1 MNSPMPHGA
10 GFDDQWCDHAA
21 RESVTNSFM
30 GVARMCTTKSYRGGA
45 VPLRSF
51 TNFNRRLWQNVA
63 LATAVAAGVGLGERA
78 AIAVQ
83 TNYSATPAAIVAN
96 DGLLWDNQFAQ
107 MLSSDATTTGK
118 TNASIVWV
126 GDFCYSGGFVDDVA
140 ALNGGTNNYAASA
153 AAWSE
158 TSTSSPGVDG
168 DISPFGQEFMISS
181 ETNTLAQS
189 YSAAAANVA
198 GEQTPQQTAD
208 SSAPTSLSYQSGDEA
223 IIFSAGD
230 TNGLEGSFWADVG
243 TAYNALTTR
252 PSNPWPTT
260 SVQVLWDQGQTTG
273 TYGATYVNGPST
285 IANLQTAVSNIY
297 NNDSFGPDSKL
308 FIYMNDHGTNTDVLK
323 SKVTANVGGGYHY
336 SYEATTANYF
346 NGGTNDSYNYGIWR
360 ITIGSLDTV
369 VADFSNFNLGNLP
382 AGWTASL
389 QPNGTITLYGSPTNS
404 ATWLLPGTNYDF
416 GFDNIH
422 APLHTSWDTW
432 LNTPNGKG
440 GYNISDY
447 GAPNGS
453 AWGYGGTIF
462 DQRQFNAN
470 DPSQWP
476 GWDNGGD
483 GWVEAPVPEPATLAL
498 MAVCGVALIMFRAGH
513 GGTLKH

>member
-1 MNSPMPHGA
+1 
-10 GFDDQWCDHAA
+10 
-21 RESVTNSFM
+21 M
-30 GVARMCTTKSYRGGA
+30 GKTKSYRG
-45 VPLRSF
+45 S
-51 TNFNRRLWQNVA
+51 
-63 LATAVAAGVGLGERA
+63 LATAA
-78 AIAVQ
+78 AIAAMGVGFGQNAFAIQ

-107 MLSSDATTTGK
+107 IISSDAVATGK
-118 TNASIVWV
+118 TGASIVWV

-140 ALNGGTNNYAASA
+140 ALNGGSNNYAASA

-158 TSTSSPGVDG
+158 TSTSEPGVNG
-168 DISPFGQEFMISS
+168 DIAPFGQQFMISS
-181 ETNTLAQS
+181 ETNTLGQS
-189 YSAAAANVA
+189 FTAAAKNVA
-198 GEQTPQQTAD
+198 GEQTPQQIAD
-208 SSAPTSLSYQSGDEA
+208 ASAPTSLAYQPGDEA

-230 TNGLEGSFWADVG
+230 TNNLEGSFWADVG

-252 PSNPWPTT
+252 PANAWSTD

-273 TYGATYVNGPST
+273 TYGASYVNGAST
-285 IANLQTAVSNIY
+285 ISNLKSAINNVY
-297 NNDSFGPDSKL
+297 NNDTFGPSSTL

-346 NGGTNDSYNYGIWR
+346 IGGPNDSYNYGIWS
-360 ITIGSLDTV
+360 ITINSMDTK
-369 VADFSNFNLGNLP
+369 ASDFKNFNFGTLP
-382 AGWTASL
+382 AGWTMTINA
-389 QPNGTITLYGSPTNS
+389 NGTITLDGNPDNS

-422 APLHTSWDTW
+422 APLHDSWGTW
-432 LNTPNGKG
+432 LNTKNSEGN
-440 GYNISDY
+440 YNLSDY

-453 AWGYGGTIF
+453 AWGSGGQVF
-462 DQRQFNAN
+462 DQQQLNAN

-483 GWVEAPVPEPATLAL
+483 GWIEAPVPEPASLVVLAL
-498 MAVCGVALIMFRAGH
+498 AAGVLSLTRRRRRESVR
-513 GGTLKH
+513 

>member
-1 MNSPMPHGA
+1 
-10 GFDDQWCDHAA
+10 
-21 RESVTNSFM
+21 M
-30 GVARMCTTKSYRGGA
+30 GKIKSYRGGMLA
-45 VPLRSF
+45 AS
-51 TNFNRRLWQNVA
+51 A
-63 LATAVAAGVGLGERA
+63 LAALGAAVSFDQNTL
-78 AIAVQ
+78 AVQ
-83 TNYSATPAAIVAN
+83 TNYAVTPAAIVAN

-107 MLSSDATTTGK
+107 IISTDAAATGK

-158 TSTSSPGVDG
+158 TSTSLPGEDG
-168 DISPFGQEFMISS
+168 DIAPFGQQFMISS
-181 ETNTLAQS
+181 ETNTLGQS
-189 YSAAAANVA
+189 FTTAAANVA
-198 GEQTPQQTAD
+198 GEQTPQQIAD
-208 SSAPTSLSYQSGDEA
+208 ASAPTSLAYQPGDEA

-230 TNGLEGSFWADVG
+230 TNGLEGSFWTDVG

-252 PSNPWPTT
+252 PSNAWTAG

-273 TYGATYVNGPST
+273 TYGASYVSGAST
-285 IANLQTAVSNIY
+285 ISNLKTAISNVY
-297 NNDSFGPDSKL
+297 NNDSFGPNNTL

-323 SKVTANVGGGYHY
+323 SKITANVGGGYLY
-336 SYEATTANYF
+336 NYEATTANYF
-346 NGGTNDSYNYGIWR
+346 NGGANDRNNYGIWS
-360 ITIGSLDTV
+360 ITINTLDKN

-389 QPNGTITLYGSPTNS
+389 SNGTIFLDGSPNNS

-422 APLHTSWDTW
+422 APFHASWNTW
-432 LNTPNGKG
+432 LNNKNSKG
-440 GYNISDY
+440 NYLPSD
-447 GAPNGS
+447 GGGPNGS
-453 AWGYGGTIF
+453 AWGYGYTVF
-462 DQRQFNAN
+462 DQQQLNAN

-483 GWVEAPVPEPATLAL
+483 GWVEAPVPEPANLAL
-498 MAVCGVALIMFRAGH
+498 LAISGAGLLLIRQQRSR
-513 GGTLKH
+513 TIRRVV